1 MSTCIL
7 YMDVVLYS
15 GIADIVR
22 QDTHTHMHVSQY
34 AVSQYAGIHMHGIHM
49 HARASHASASQMIS
63 RGVR

>member
-1 MSTCIL
+1 
-7 YMDVVLYS
+7 MDVVLYS

-34 AVSQYAGIHMHGIHM
+34 AVSQYAGIHMH
-49 HARASHASASQMIS
+49 ARASHASASQIIS